1 MTAFRDEFWCWIIL
15 IKIRLLDKLPLESS
29 NLYTYCVSICFTAN
43 YWFSGVRFSN
53 CMVYYIASMLLLMS
67 PNEKQLASTNN
78 THWLFHILEKSVC
91 NHLKL
96 VFLSYIVLL
105 IEKDFQ
111 KFQLRFQ
118 KWKIPKDY
126 YITWLIALLMNSL
139 FSNLLV
145 NL

>member
-15 IKIRLLDKLPLESS
+15 IKIRLLDKLPLETLIVCQFVLQQIIDFQGWGSQ
-29 NLYTYCVSICFTAN
+29 TA
-43 YWFSGVRFSN
+43 W
-53 CMVYYIASMLLLMS
+53 YIASMLLLMS

-111 KFQLRFQ
+111 KF
-118 KWKIPKDY
+118 
-126 YITWLIALLMNSL
+126 
-139 FSNLLV
+139 
-145 NL
+145 